1 MYVICWHSF
10 IPVLWNVH
18 LVYLNVR
25 YEALQK
31 YLVLFNSITQVLK

>member
-10 IPVLWNVH
+10 IPVH

-31 YLVLFNSITQVLK
+31 YLVLFNSISQVKK